1 MASRPLSARAI
12 EARALDLLEQA
23 MDQASDARGRW
34 IAEQDAPEAAR
45 ARALQL
51 LGVGRD
57 AAMALATGGGPR
69 KADGGPAPE
78 RIGAYRITGLIGQG
92 GMGAVYR
99 GERAAGDFE
108 HTTAIKVIRPGA
120 LSGSLIERFRRERQT
135 LARLSHP
142 NIARLFDGGETEARE
157 PYIVMELVDGRPLSE
172 WRAATN
178 PSQAQRLD
186 LFLAAASAVAF
197 AHQNLI
203 VHGDVTLANILVDQ
217 AGQPKLIDFGIS
229 SPASTEAPAAL
240 APDGKAGIHTPGFA
254 APERIAGAP
263 STTLSDIY
271 SLGRVLAW
279 LTEGD
284 APDAELRA
292 IVARATAD
300 DPAERY
306 PTVEALRDDVTAW
319 RGGFPVAAVG
329 GGRGYVFG
337 KFVRRHRLA
346 VGGAAAA
353 AILLIAAF
361 GLTLA
366 ANARAEA
373 ARAEAETRF
382 EDVRTLAKSMMFDVY
397 DEVAKVQGSVDARLK
412 LAQTAQTY
420 LDRLAADPHAPFDVR
435 LEAGEG
441 YFRLGRVMGSTGG
454 GSLGRRE
461 EGKALYGRAEAI
473 LERLHAERPARA
485 DVSLALGHLLSFL
498 AGESLY
504 ADGDSKAAR
513 ARATRART
521 LLTALPEPSDRS
533 AGALAAA
540 YLYEG
545 DSYGWDN
552 DIPGAGRVY
561 EQGLKIVAALPP
573 ALRESDPVAVSLSG
587 LLRQSGNV
595 YLYAGRIDDAVA
607 RMQEG
612 VALNRARLAATEGDP
627 TWTRRLVASLWSLGD
642 IQREAG
648 RLDAALA
655 TLKDGQDI
663 ARAMA
668 ARSPTDAGAA
678 ESIALTGIVLAQV
691 QSARGAHAQAVA
703 AADEV
708 VAIRRQLAQ
717 RSGGNKGSRLHLAVG
732 LKDAAPV
739 YRHAGRTAQACG
751 ALRES
756 HAILSGYA
764 ARNDLSDYDRENN
777 LKSVAEGLKACGG

>member
-1 MASRPLSARAI
+1 MSDDRPPASLDAQ
-12 EARALDLLEQA
+12 ALDLIDGA
-23 MDQASDARGRW
+23 MDQPSGSRETW
-34 IAEQDAPEAAR
+34 IRSRPVPAAVR
-45 ARALQL
+45 DRALTL
-51 LGVGRD
+51 LSLSPG
-57 AAMALATGGGPR
+57 AAAILPTGGAPGLAGEAPT
-69 KADGGPAPE
+69 PE
-78 RIGAYRITGLIGQG
+78 RIGAYRVTGRIGQG
-92 GMGAVYR
+92 GMGTVYR
-99 GERAAGDFE
+99 GERATGDFD
-108 HTTAIKVIRPGA
+108 HTVAIKVIRPGA
-120 LSGSLIERFRRERQT
+120 LSGALVERFRRERQT
-135 LARLSHP
+135 LARLAHP
-142 NIARLFDGGETEARE
+142 NIARLFDGGETTAGE
-157 PYIVMELVDGRPLSE
+157 PFIVMEYVEGRPLTD
-172 WRAATN
+172 WRAAE
-178 PSQAQRLD
+178 PSRAARLD
-186 LFLAAASAVAF
+186 LFLAAAAAVAF
-197 AHQNLI
+197 AHQNLV
-203 VHGDVTLANILVDQ
+203 VHGDVTPANILVD
-217 AGQPKLIDFGIS
+217 AADQPKLIDFGI
-229 SPASTEAPAAL
+229 AAPATAPTPL
-240 APDGKAGIHTPGFA
+240 ATAPGGDAGIHTPGFA

-263 STTLSDIY
+263 SSTLSDIY
-271 SLGRVLAW
+271 SLGQVLAW

-284 APDAELRA
+284 RPAPELAA

-300 DPAERY
+300 DPADRY
-306 PTVEALRDDVTAW
+306 STVEALRADVAAW
-319 RGGFPVAAVG
+319 RSGFPVSAAS
-329 GGRGYVFG
+329 GGRGYVFR
-337 KFVRRHRLA
+337 KFVGRHRLA
-346 VGGAAAA
+346 VGAAATA
-353 AILLIAAF
+353 ATLLVAAF

-373 ARAEAETRF
+373 ARADAEARF
-382 EDVRTLAKSMMFDVY
+382 EDVRALAKSMMFDVY

-461 EGKALYGRAEAI
+461 ESKALYGRAEAI
-473 LERLHAERPARA
+473 LERLHAEQPARA

-513 ARATRART
+513 ARTTRARA
-521 LLTALPEPSDRS
+521 LLTALPEPSERS

-561 EQGLKIVAALPP
+561 EQGLKIVADLPP

-595 YLYAGRIDDAVA
+595 YLHTGRIDDAVA

-612 VALNRARLAATEGDP
+612 VALNRARLAATEDDP
-627 TWTRRLVASLWSLGD
+627 TWTRRLIASLWSLGD

-655 TLKDGQDI
+655 TIQDGQAI

-678 ESIALTGIVLAQV
+678 ESIALTGIVLSQV

-703 AADEV
+703 AADEA
-708 VAIRRQLAQ
+708 VAIRRRLAQ

-732 LKDAAPV
+732 LKDAAAV
-739 YRHAGRTAQACG
+739 YRQAGRSAQACG
-751 ALRES
+751 ALQES
-756 HAILSGYA
+756 RTILRSYA
-764 ARNDLSDYDRENN
+764 DRDDLSDYDRENN
-777 LKSVAEGLKACGG
+777 LQPVEDSLKACRT